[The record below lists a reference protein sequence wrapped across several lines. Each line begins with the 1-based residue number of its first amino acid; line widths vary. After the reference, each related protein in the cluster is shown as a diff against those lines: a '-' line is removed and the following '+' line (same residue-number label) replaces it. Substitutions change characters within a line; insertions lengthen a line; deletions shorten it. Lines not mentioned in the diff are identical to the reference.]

1 MYKRDKRKNAV
12 IIKSIFLITTLSLC
26 FSLLFFSNIIDMTDI
41 DLIGA
46 EIEGEDYYGQPVASQ
61 EDKNLKISKLE
72 SGVADSN
79 IHNRTEQATER
90 VEVSRSAP
98 SRSQKNTPNAT
109 QPVTAQSEVKSKAP
123 VATQPETKTKAP
135 AAPQPKVKA
144 KAPVATQPESKA
156 KAPAAPQNMSG
167 AKESYSA
174 EDLDLLARLIHAE
187 AQGEPYQ
194 AKVAVGAVVLN
205 RIGPFSD
212 SIRNVIYQNID
223 GYYQFTPVE
232 NGWINKPAGADSIKA
247 TKETLSGVDPTNG
260 ALFYYDNQTTNE
272 WILAKPV
279 SVRFGNMI
287 FAY

>member
-109 QPVTAQSEVKSKAP
+109 QPSNSNYLC
-123 VATQPETKTKAP
+123 QPSFRK
-135 AAPQPKVKA
+135 
-144 KAPVATQPESKA
+144 
-156 KAPAAPQNMSG
+156 
-167 AKESYSA
+167 
-174 EDLDLLARLIHAE
+174 
-187 AQGEPYQ
+187 
-194 AKVAVGAVVLN
+194 
-205 RIGPFSD
+205 
-212 SIRNVIYQNID
+212 
-223 GYYQFTPVE
+223 
-232 NGWINKPAGADSIKA
+232 W
-247 TKETLSGVDPTNG
+247 
-260 ALFYYDNQTTNE
+260 
-272 WILAKPV
+272 W
-279 SVRFGNMI
+279 
-287 FAY
+287 